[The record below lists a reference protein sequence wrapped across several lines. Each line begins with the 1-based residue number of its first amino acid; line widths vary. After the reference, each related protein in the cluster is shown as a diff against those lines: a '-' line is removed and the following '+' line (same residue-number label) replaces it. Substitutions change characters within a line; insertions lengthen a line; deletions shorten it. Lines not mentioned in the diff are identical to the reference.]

1 MCPVLLKR
9 YWKNMSG
16 EADNKPTKRV
26 IARPIIKRRAK
37 ESASPDDTQQ
47 SDGVNSPSV
56 ANRQELPV
64 AASTRNQGAQRP
76 GEQTAALV
84 VNQRSAPPVA
94 TVHRREFL
102 AMTDDESDEAEDE
115 LVEVAKRSAP
125 AWMISLG
132 VHTCILVV
140 PGLFMLPGLTDSP
153 LSIEVVYAE
162 KNGEQTEDEI
172 FQSPTEEMPVLEDP
186 VLSEDEV
193 EVEDPL
199 AAPPEVEPI
208 EFQATNQTSDIQAPS
223 IGMALDGREKG
234 MKKALLAAYGGTA
247 TTEGAVVKGLE
258 WLKRNQQRDG
268 MWSLLGEYTDGS
280 PTENRVAATAMAILA
295 FQGHGSTHHYGPY
308 KDVVARAWN
317 ALIKKQDADGNFFLT
332 GGHHHRLY
340 THAQATIALCELY
353 GMTNDKAL
361 KESAQKALDYCFKA
375 QSPQGGWRYAPGG
388 ASDTSVTGWF
398 VMALQSGRM
407 AGLEVPGVN
416 LDRISVFLDT
426 ATTDGGSK
434 YAYIPGQSDTL
445 SMTAEGLL
453 CRQYLGWKHDDP
465 RLNQGIQYIGVNPIR
480 FAEMDVYYWYYAT
493 QVLHHMGGKPWQDWN
508 RVMRQAVPENQLQTG
523 KEAGSWDPHNDTH
536 GHLGGRLYTTCLCIY
551 MLEAYYRHL
560 PLYKHN
566 VN

>member
-1 MCPVLLKR
+1 
-9 YWKNMSG
+9 MSG
-16 EADNKPTKRV
+16 GPDNKPIKRV
-26 IARPIIKRRAK
+26 VARPIIKRRVQEAT
-37 ESASPDDTQQ
+37 SPDDASKT
-47 SDGVNSPSV
+47 DDVNSPSV
-56 ANRQELPV
+56 SKQQELPV
-64 AASTRNQGAQRP
+64 AAPTVIQGVQSHPKMMA
-76 GEQTAALV
+76 V
-84 VNQRSAPPVA
+84 PVA
-94 TVHRREFL
+94 TRPSAPLVSPEHRREFL
-102 AMTDDESDEAEDE
+102 SMSDDGYDEAADE
-115 LVEVAKRSAP
+115 LVDVAKRSAP
-125 AWMISLG
+125 AWLISLG
-132 VHTCILVV
+132 VHTSILVV
-140 PGLFMLPGLTDSP
+140 LGLLMLPGLLEPP

-162 KNGEQTEDEI
+162 KIGEQTEDEI

-186 VLSEDEV
+186 VLSEDEI

-199 AAPPEVEPI
+199 AAPPEVEPV
-208 EFQATNQTSDIQAPS
+208 EFQATNQTSDVQAPS

-247 TTEGAVVKGLE
+247 MTEGAVVKGLE
-258 WLKRNQQRDG
+258 WLKRHQQRDG
-268 MWSLLGEYTDGS
+268 MWSLLGNYADGA
-280 PTENRVAATAMAILA
+280 PTENRVAATAMALLA
-295 FQGHGSTHHYGPY
+295 FQGHGSTHQYGPY

-317 ALIKKQDADGNFFLT
+317 ALIKKQDAEGNFFLT

-353 GMTNDKAL
+353 GMTKDATLKDAAERAL
-361 KESAQKALDYCFKA
+361 TYCYKA

-407 AGLEVPGVN
+407 SGLDVPVVT
-416 LDRISVFLDT
+416 LDKISAFLDT

-453 CRQYLGWKHDDP
+453 CRQYLGWNHDDP
-465 RLNQGIQYIGVNPIR
+465 RLNQGIQYLRDNPIR

-493 QVLHHMGGKPWQDWN
+493 QALHHMGGKPWQDWN

-523 KEAGSWDPHNDTH
+523 KEAGSWDPQNDTH

-551 MLEAYYRHL
+551 MLEVYYRHL

>member
-1 MCPVLLKR
+1 
-9 YWKNMSG
+9 MSG
-16 EADNKPTKRV
+16 EPDNKPIKRV
-26 IARPIIKRRAK
+26 VARPIIKRRVQEAT
-37 ESASPDDTQQ
+37 SPDDASKT
-47 SDGVNSPSV
+47 DDVNSPTVSK
-56 ANRQELPV
+56 QQDLPV
-64 AASTRNQGAQRP
+64 AAPTVNQGVQSHSKMR
-76 GEQTAALV
+76 AA
-84 VNQRSAPPVA
+84 PVA
-94 TVHRREFL
+94 TRPSAPLGSPEHRREFL
-102 AMTDDESDEAEDE
+102 SMSDDGYDEAADE
-115 LVEVAKRSAP
+115 LVDVAKRSAP
-125 AWMISLG
+125 AWLISLG
-132 VHTCILVV
+132 VHTSILVV
-140 PGLFMLPGLTDSP
+140 LGLLMLPGLLEPP

-162 KNGEQTEDEI
+162 KIGEQTEDEI

-186 VLSEDEV
+186 VLSEDEI

-199 AAPPEVEPI
+199 AAPPEVEPV
-208 EFQATNQTSDIQAPS
+208 EFQATNQTSDVQAPS

-247 TTEGAVVKGLE
+247 MTEGAVVKGLE
-258 WLKRNQQRDG
+258 WLKRHQQRDG
-268 MWSLLGEYTDGS
+268 MWSLLGNYADGA
-280 PTENRVAATAMAILA
+280 PTENRVAATAMALLA
-295 FQGHGSTHHYGPY
+295 FQGHGSTHQYGPY

-317 ALIKKQDADGNFFLT
+317 ALIKKQDAEGNFFLT

-353 GMTNDKAL
+353 GMTKDATLKDAAERAL
-361 KESAQKALDYCFKA
+361 TYCYKA

-407 AGLEVPGVN
+407 SGLDVPVVT
-416 LDRISVFLDT
+416 LDKVSAFLDT

-453 CRQYLGWKHDDP
+453 CRQYLGWNHDDP
-465 RLNQGIQYIGVNPIR
+465 RLNQGIQYVGDNPIR

-493 QVLHHMGGKPWQDWN
+493 QALHHMGGKPWQDWN

-523 KEAGSWDPHNDTH
+523 KEAGSWDPQNDTH

-551 MLEAYYRHL
+551 MLEVYYRHL

>member
-1 MCPVLLKR
+1 
-9 YWKNMSG
+9 MSG
-16 EADNKPTKRV
+16 GPDNKPIKRV
-26 IARPIIKRRAK
+26 VARPIIKRRVQEAT
-37 ESASPDDTQQ
+37 SPDDASKT
-47 SDGVNSPSV
+47 DDVNSPTVSKQ
-56 ANRQELPV
+56 QELPV
-64 AASTRNQGAQRP
+64 AAPTVNQGVQSHPKMR
-76 GEQTAALV
+76 AA
-84 VNQRSAPPVA
+84 PVA
-94 TVHRREFL
+94 TRPPAPLASPEHRREFL
-102 AMTDDESDEAEDE
+102 SMSDDGYDEAADE
-115 LVEVAKRSAP
+115 LVDVAKRSAP
-125 AWMISLG
+125 AWLISLG
-132 VHTCILVV
+132 VHTSILVV
-140 PGLFMLPGLTDSP
+140 LGLLMLPGLLEPP

-162 KNGEQTEDEI
+162 KIGEQTEDEI

-186 VLSEDEV
+186 VLSEDEI

-268 MWSLLGEYTDGS
+268 MWSLLGDYADGA
-280 PTENRVAATAMAILA
+280 PTENRVAATAMALLA
-295 FQGHGSTHHYGPY
+295 FQGHGSTHQYGPY

-353 GMTNDKAL
+353 GMTDDESL
-361 KESAQKALDYCFKA
+361 KDSAQRALNYCYKA

-407 AGLEVPGVN
+407 SGLEVPAVT
-416 LDRISVFLDT
+416 LDKISAFLDT

-453 CRQYLGWKHDDP
+453 CRQYLGWAHDDP
-465 RLNQGIQYIGVNPIR
+465 RLNQGIQYVGGNPIR

-493 QVLHHMGGKPWQDWN
+493 QAMHHMGGKPWQEWN

-523 KEAGSWDPHNDTH
+523 KEAGSWDPQNDTH

-551 MLEAYYRHL
+551 MLEVYYRHL

-566 VN
+566 IN

>member
-1 MCPVLLKR
+1 
-9 YWKNMSG
+9 MSG
-16 EADNKPTKRV
+16 GPDNKPIKRV
-26 IARPIIKRRAK
+26 VARPIIKRRVQEAT
-37 ESASPDDTQQ
+37 SPDDASKT
-47 SDGVNSPSV
+47 DDVNSPSV
-56 ANRQELPV
+56 SKQQELPV
-64 AASTRNQGAQRP
+64 AAPTVIQGVQSHPKMMA
-76 GEQTAALV
+76 V
-84 VNQRSAPPVA
+84 PVA
-94 TVHRREFL
+94 TRPSAPLVSPEHRREFL
-102 AMTDDESDEAEDE
+102 SMSDDGYDEAADE
-115 LVEVAKRSAP
+115 LVDVAKRSAP
-125 AWMISLG
+125 AWLISLG
-132 VHTCILVV
+132 VHTSILVV
-140 PGLFMLPGLTDSP
+140 LGLLMLPGLLEPP

-162 KNGEQTEDEI
+162 KIGEQTEDEI

-186 VLSEDEV
+186 VLSEDEI

-199 AAPPEVEPI
+199 AAPPEVEPV
-208 EFQATNQTSDIQAPS
+208 EFQATNQTSDVQAPS

-247 TTEGAVVKGLE
+247 MTEGAVVKGLE
-258 WLKRNQQRDG
+258 WLKRHQQRDG
-268 MWSLLGEYTDGS
+268 MWSLLGNYADGA
-280 PTENRVAATAMAILA
+280 PTENRVAATAMALLA
-295 FQGHGSTHHYGPY
+295 FQGHGSTHQYGPY

-317 ALIKKQDADGNFFLT
+317 ALIKKQDAEGNFFLT

-353 GMTNDKAL
+353 GMTKDATLKDAAERAL
-361 KESAQKALDYCFKA
+361 TYCYKA

-407 AGLEVPGVN
+407 SGLDVPVVT
-416 LDRISVFLDT
+416 LDKISAFLDT

-453 CRQYLGWKHDDP
+453 CRQYLGWNHDDP
-465 RLNQGIQYIGVNPIR
+465 RLNQGIQYVGDNPIR

-493 QVLHHMGGKPWQDWN
+493 QALHHMGGKPWQDWN

-523 KEAGSWDPHNDTH
+523 KEAGSWDPQNDTH

-551 MLEAYYRHL
+551 MLEVYYRHL

>member
-1 MCPVLLKR
+1 
-9 YWKNMSG
+9 MSG
-16 EADNKPTKRV
+16 EPDNKPIKRV
-26 IARPIIKRRAK
+26 VARPIIKRRVHEATSADDAP
-37 ESASPDDTQQ
+37 ESADI
-47 SDGVNSPSV
+47 NSLSE
-56 ANRQELPV
+56 ASRQELPI
-64 AASTRNQGAQRP
+64 ASPTRNQETHRLGKLTAQP
-76 GEQTAALV
+76 VLSQPA
-84 VNQRSAPPVA
+84 APPVT
-94 TVHRREFL
+94 TVRRQEVL
-102 AMTDDESDEAEDE
+102 SMSDDGYDEVEDE
-115 LVEVAKRSAP
+115 LVEVARRSAP
-125 AWMISLG
+125 AWLISLG
-132 VHTCILVV
+132 VHASILVSL
-140 PGLFMLPGLTDSP
+140 GSSILPGLLDRP
-153 LSIEVVYAE
+153 LTIEVVYAE
-162 KNGEQTEDEI
+162 EIGEQTEDDI
-172 FQSPTEEMPVLEDP
+172 FRSPTEEIPVLEDS

-199 AAPPEVEPI
+199 AAPPEVEQI
-208 EFQATNQTSDIQAPS
+208 EFQATNQASDIEAPS

-234 MKKALLAAYGGTA
+234 MKKALLATYGGTA

-268 MWSLLGEYTDGS
+268 MWSLLGNYADGS
-280 PTENRVAATAMAILA
+280 PMENRVAATAMALLA
-295 FQGHGSTHHYGPY
+295 FQGHGSTHQYGPY

-317 ALIKKQDADGNFFLT
+317 GLIKKQDAEGNFFLT

-353 GMTNDKAL
+353 GMTNDKTL
-361 KESAQKALDYCFKA
+361 KDSAQRALDYCYKS

-398 VMALQSGRM
+398 VIALQTGRM

-416 LDRISVFLDT
+416 LDKISAFLDT

-453 CRQYLGWKHDDP
+453 CRQYLGWKHGDP
-465 RLNQGIQYIGVNPIR
+465 RLNQGIQYIGGNPIR

-493 QVLHHMGGKPWQDWN
+493 QALHHMGGKPWQDWN

-551 MLEAYYRHL
+551 MLEVYYRHL
-560 PLYKHN
+560 PLYNHN
-566 VN
+566 VD

>member
-1 MCPVLLKR
+1 
-9 YWKNMSG
+9 MSG
-16 EADNKPTKRV
+16 GPDNKPIKRV
-26 IARPIIKRRAK
+26 VARPIIKRRVQEAT
-37 ESASPDDTQQ
+37 SPDDASKT
-47 SDGVNSPSV
+47 DDVNSPTVSKQ
-56 ANRQELPV
+56 QELPV
-64 AASTRNQGAQRP
+64 AAPTVNQGVQSHPKMR
-76 GEQTAALV
+76 AA
-84 VNQRSAPPVA
+84 PVA
-94 TVHRREFL
+94 TRPSAPLVSPEHRREFL
-102 AMTDDESDEAEDE
+102 SMSDDGYDEAADE
-115 LVEVAKRSAP
+115 LVDVAKRSAP
-125 AWMISLG
+125 AWLISLG
-132 VHTCILVV
+132 VHTSILVV
-140 PGLFMLPGLTDSP
+140 LGLLMLPGLLEPP

-162 KNGEQTEDEI
+162 KIGEQTEDEI

-186 VLSEDEV
+186 VLSEDEI

-199 AAPPEVEPI
+199 AAPPEVEPV
-208 EFQATNQTSDIQAPS
+208 EFQATNQTSDVQAPS

-247 TTEGAVVKGLE
+247 MTEGAVVKGLE
-258 WLKRNQQRDG
+258 WLKRHQQRDG
-268 MWSLLGEYTDGS
+268 MWSLLGNYADGA
-280 PTENRVAATAMAILA
+280 PTENRVAATAMALLA
-295 FQGHGSTHHYGPY
+295 FQGHGSTHQYGPY

-317 ALIKKQDADGNFFLT
+317 ALIKKQDAEGNFFLT

-353 GMTNDKAL
+353 GMTKDATLKDAAERAL
-361 KESAQKALDYCFKA
+361 AYCYKA

-407 AGLEVPGVN
+407 SGLDVPVIT
-416 LDRISVFLDT
+416 LDKISAFLDT

-453 CRQYLGWKHDDP
+453 CRQYLGWNHDDP
-465 RLNQGIQYIGVNPIR
+465 RLNQGIQYVGDNPIR

-493 QVLHHMGGKPWQDWN
+493 QALHHMGGKPWQDWN

-523 KEAGSWDPHNDTH
+523 KEAGSWDPQNDTH

-551 MLEAYYRHL
+551 MLEVYYRHL

>member
-1 MCPVLLKR
+1 
-9 YWKNMSG
+9 MSG
-16 EADNKPTKRV
+16 GPDNKPIKRV
-26 IARPIIKRRAK
+26 VARPIIKRRVQEAT
-37 ESASPDDTQQ
+37 SPDDASKT
-47 SDGVNSPSV
+47 DDVNSPTVSK
-56 ANRQELPV
+56 QLELPV
-64 AASTRNQGAQRP
+64 AAPTVNQGVQSHPKMRA
-76 GEQTAALV
+76 V
-84 VNQRSAPPVA
+84 PVA
-94 TVHRREFL
+94 TRPPPPLASPEHRREFL
-102 AMTDDESDEAEDE
+102 SMSDDGYDEAADE
-115 LVEVAKRSAP
+115 LVDVAKRSAP
-125 AWMISLG
+125 AWLISLG
-132 VHTCILVV
+132 VHTSILVV
-140 PGLFMLPGLTDSP
+140 LGLLMLPGLLEPP

-162 KNGEQTEDEI
+162 KIGEQTEDEI

-186 VLSEDEV
+186 VLSEDEI

-199 AAPPEVEPI
+199 AAPPEVEPV
-208 EFQATNQTSDIQAPS
+208 EFQATNQTSDVQAPS

-247 TTEGAVVKGLE
+247 MTEGAVVKGLE
-258 WLKRNQQRDG
+258 WLKRHQQRDG
-268 MWSLLGEYTDGS
+268 MWSLLGNYADGA
-280 PTENRVAATAMAILA
+280 PTENRVAATAMALLA
-295 FQGHGSTHHYGPY
+295 FQGHGSTHQYGPY

-317 ALIKKQDADGNFFLT
+317 ALIKKQDAEGNFFLT

-353 GMTNDKAL
+353 GMTKDATLKDAAERAL
-361 KESAQKALDYCFKA
+361 TYCYKA

-407 AGLEVPGVN
+407 SGLDVPVVT
-416 LDRISVFLDT
+416 LDKVSAFLDT

-453 CRQYLGWKHDDP
+453 CRQYLGWNHDDP
-465 RLNQGIQYIGVNPIR
+465 RLNQGIQYVGDNPIR

-493 QVLHHMGGKPWQDWN
+493 QALHHMGGKPWQDWN

-523 KEAGSWDPHNDTH
+523 KEAGSWDPQNDTH

-551 MLEAYYRHL
+551 MLEVYYRHL

>member
-1 MCPVLLKR
+1 
-9 YWKNMSG
+9 MSG
-16 EADNKPTKRV
+16 GPDNKPIKRV
-26 IARPIIKRRAK
+26 VARPIIKRRVQEAT
-37 ESASPDDTQQ
+37 SPDDASKT
-47 SDGVNSPSV
+47 DHVNSPSISK
-56 ANRQELPV
+56 RQELPV
-64 AASTRNQGAQRP
+64 AAPTVNQGVQSHPKMRA
-76 GEQTAALV
+76 V
-84 VNQRSAPPVA
+84 PVA
-94 TVHRREFL
+94 TRPPAPLVSPEHRREFL
-102 AMTDDESDEAEDE
+102 SMSDDGYDEAADE
-115 LVEVAKRSAP
+115 LVDVAKRSAP
-125 AWMISLG
+125 AWLISLG
-132 VHTCILVV
+132 VHTSILVV
-140 PGLFMLPGLTDSP
+140 LGLLMLPGLLEPP

-162 KNGEQTEDEI
+162 KIGEQTEDEI

-186 VLSEDEV
+186 VLSEDEI

-199 AAPPEVEPI
+199 AAPPEVEPV
-208 EFQATNQTSDIQAPS
+208 EFQATNQTSDVQAPS

-247 TTEGAVVKGLE
+247 MTEGAVVKGLE
-258 WLKRNQQRDG
+258 WLKRHQQRDG
-268 MWSLLGEYTDGS
+268 MWSLLGNYADGA
-280 PTENRVAATAMAILA
+280 PTENRVAATAMALLA
-295 FQGHGSTHHYGPY
+295 FQGHGSTHQYGPY

-317 ALIKKQDADGNFFLT
+317 ALIKKQDAEGNFFLT

-353 GMTNDKAL
+353 GMTKDATLKDAAERAL
-361 KESAQKALDYCFKA
+361 TYCYKA

-407 AGLEVPGVN
+407 SGLDVPVVT
-416 LDRISVFLDT
+416 LDKISAFLDT

-453 CRQYLGWKHDDP
+453 CRQYLGWNHDDP
-465 RLNQGIQYIGVNPIR
+465 RLNQGIQYVGDNPIR

-493 QVLHHMGGKPWQDWN
+493 QALHHMGGKPWQDWN

-523 KEAGSWDPHNDTH
+523 KEAGSWDPQNDTH

-551 MLEAYYRHL
+551 MLEVYYRHL
-560 PLYKHN
+560 PLYEHN

>member
-1 MCPVLLKR
+1 
-9 YWKNMSG
+9 MSG
-16 EADNKPTKRV
+16 GPDNKPIKRV
-26 IARPIIKRRAK
+26 VARPIIKRRVQEAT
-37 ESASPDDTQQ
+37 SPDDASKT
-47 SDGVNSPSV
+47 DDVNSPSV
-56 ANRQELPV
+56 SKRQELPV
-64 AASTRNQGAQRP
+64 AAPTVNQGVQSHPKMR
-76 GEQTAALV
+76 AA
-84 VNQRSAPPVA
+84 PVA
-94 TVHRREFL
+94 TRPSAPLVSPEHRREFL
-102 AMTDDESDEAEDE
+102 SMSDDGYDEAADE
-115 LVEVAKRSAP
+115 LVDVAKRSAP
-125 AWMISLG
+125 AWLISLG
-132 VHTCILVV
+132 VHTSILVV
-140 PGLFMLPGLTDSP
+140 LGLLMLPGFLEPP

-162 KNGEQTEDEI
+162 KIGEQTEDEI

-186 VLSEDEV
+186 VLSEDEI

-199 AAPPEVEPI
+199 AAPPEVEPV
-208 EFQATNQTSDIQAPS
+208 EFQATTQTSDVQAPS

-247 TTEGAVVKGLE
+247 MTEGAVVKGLE
-258 WLKRNQQRDG
+258 WLKRHQQRDG
-268 MWSLLGEYTDGS
+268 MWSLLGNYADGA
-280 PTENRVAATAMAILA
+280 PTENRVAATAMALLA
-295 FQGHGSTHHYGPY
+295 FQGHGSTHQYGPY

-317 ALIKKQDADGNFFLT
+317 ALIKKQDAEGNFFLT

-353 GMTNDKAL
+353 GMTKDATLKDAAERAL
-361 KESAQKALDYCFKA
+361 AYCYKA

-407 AGLEVPGVN
+407 SGLDVPVVT
-416 LDRISVFLDT
+416 LDKISAYLDT

-453 CRQYLGWKHDDP
+453 CRQYLGWNHDDP
-465 RLNQGIQYIGVNPIR
+465 RLNQGIQYLRDNPIR

-493 QVLHHMGGKPWQDWN
+493 QALHHMGGKPWQDWN

-523 KEAGSWDPHNDTH
+523 KEAGSWDPQNDTH

-551 MLEAYYRHL
+551 MLEVYYRHL

>member
-1 MCPVLLKR
+1 
-9 YWKNMSG
+9 MSG
-16 EADNKPTKRV
+16 GPDNKPIKRV
-26 IARPIIKRRAK
+26 VARPIIKRRVQEAT
-37 ESASPDDTQQ
+37 SPDDASKT
-47 SDGVNSPSV
+47 DDVNSPTVSKQ
-56 ANRQELPV
+56 QELPV
-64 AASTRNQGAQRP
+64 AAPTVNQGVQSHPKMR
-76 GEQTAALV
+76 AA
-84 VNQRSAPPVA
+84 PVA
-94 TVHRREFL
+94 TRPPAPLASPEHRREFL
-102 AMTDDESDEAEDE
+102 SMSDDGYDEAADE
-115 LVEVAKRSAP
+115 LVDVAKRSAP
-125 AWMISLG
+125 AWLISLG
-132 VHTCILVV
+132 VHTSILVV
-140 PGLFMLPGLTDSP
+140 LGLLMLPGLLEPP

-162 KNGEQTEDEI
+162 KIGEQTEDEI

-186 VLSEDEV
+186 VLSEDEI

-268 MWSLLGEYTDGS
+268 MWSLLGDYADGA
-280 PTENRVAATAMAILA
+280 PTENRVAATAMALLA
-295 FQGHGSTHHYGPY
+295 FQGHGSTHQYGPY

-340 THAQATIALCELY
+340 THAQSTIALCELY
-353 GMTNDKAL
+353 GMTDDESL
-361 KESAQKALDYCFKA
+361 KDSAQRALNYCYKA

-407 AGLEVPGVN
+407 SGLEVPAVT
-416 LDRISVFLDT
+416 LDKISAFLDT

-453 CRQYLGWKHDDP
+453 CRQYLGWAHDDP
-465 RLNQGIQYIGVNPIR
+465 RLNQGIQYVGGNPIR

-493 QVLHHMGGKPWQDWN
+493 QAMHHMGGKPWQEWN

-523 KEAGSWDPHNDTH
+523 KEAGSWDPQNDTH

-551 MLEAYYRHL
+551 MLEVYYRHL

-566 VN
+566 IN